1 MVNEWS
7 CADFFLCLMV
17 CVPVLREARCPIP
30 ICQLTGSRWEYW
42 QAMLVRMAQIGLH
55 ASLSQS
61 RSASSDS
68 AGEIFS

>member
-7 CADFFLCLMV
+7 YADFSCV
-17 CVPVLREARCPIP
+17 SWCVPVLQEVRCPIP
-30 ICQLTGSRWEYW
+30 ICHLPDSRWEYW

>member
-7 CADFFLCLMV
+7 CADFSCV
-17 CVPVLREARCPIP
+17 SWCVPVLREARCPIP